1 MSKQRQRGFTLIEV
15 MIGLA
20 LLGLALTVLIKSAAG
35 SIFNARQ
42 AQMMGIVTDLARAKM
57 YDIEEELIKDGF
69 NETGLSDGD
78 DACSDF
84 EAFEDEGWKGVEWCA
99 KIVQVEL
106 PSWDKLQEMSK
117 NSGSGSGSGS
127 AKSGSGSGM
136 LDELPTGGF
145 QDSALGGM
153 MSMLGGG
160 FGGGGGDADSMQG
173 ASFIQSQYSLVQQV
187 LKDSIRKVTLDLKW
201 EVMGFKRDMRVVAY
215 FTDAAAM
222 DKALKGLG
230 SQDIPDAGTGS
241 GSGSGSGSG
250 RGSSSTRPPRTGSGS
265 GK

>member
-127 AKSGSGSGM
+127 AKSGS
-136 LDELPTGGF
+136 E
-145 QDSALGGM
+145 DSRTAR
-153 MSMLGGG
+153 S
-160 FGGGGGDADSMQG
+160 
-173 ASFIQSQYSLVQQV
+173 
-187 LKDSIRKVTLDLKW
+187 
-201 EVMGFKRDMRVVAY
+201 
-215 FTDAAAM
+215 AA
-222 DKALKGLG
+222 
-230 SQDIPDAGTGS
+230 
-241 GSGSGSGSG
+241 
-250 RGSSSTRPPRTGSGS
+250 
-265 GK
+265 